1 MQERIM
7 GNKIRN
13 TPVLYQEVFQQSN
26 TEKSLKLN
34 KSPLQIVP
42 LKKSLTLTATAVGK
56 YPSFQI

>member
-13 TPVLYQEVFQQSN
+13 TPILYQEVFQQSN

-42 LKKSLTLTATAVGK
+42 PQKEPDPDSHSCGQV
-56 YPSFQI
+56 P